1 MIVNIKNPCLHICEG
16 RDYLLQG
23 KKVSQNDS
31 PFLSTELFGFD
42 CTCGAVAYAR
52 TAIDAFSSVDYVN
65 AAVFFDATC
74 RAAACASATT
84 DAFGTDFMS
93 HWKYTSFFILQ
104 AYFISEHTF
113 LQGVFLFFMRKRI
126 KRAKKMHFYAVFNIF
141 T

>member
-42 CTCGAVAYAR
+42 CACRAVAYAR
-52 TAIDAFSSVDYVN
+52 TAVNAFSSFDYVY
-65 AAVFFDATC
+65 AAVFNDATC

-93 HWKYTSFFILQ
+93 HWKTPPSSFYKPILYQ
-104 AYFISEHTF
+104 NLLFCKVYFCF
-113 LQGVFLFFMRKRI
+113 L
-126 KRAKKMHFYAVFNIF
+126 
-141 T
+141 

>member
-1 MIVNIKNPCLHICEG
+1 
-16 RDYLLQG
+16 
-23 KKVSQNDS
+23 VSQNDS

-52 TAIDAFSSVDYVN
+52 TAVNAFTSVDYVN

-104 AYFISEHTF
+104 AYFISEHSF
-113 LQGVFLFFMRKRI
+113 LQGVFLFFMRKRS
-126 KRAKKMHFYAVFNIF
+126 KSQKKVNFYAVFGIF